1 MDFSR
6 EDIGGGTRRTRM
18 RAPAASKHAGNGS
31 ERRASAHGDGR
42 SGGRPL
48 HCGVSNHRFREVGMS
63 RVISVAL
70 LVGGIVLLY
79 FGGQSFHSLNDNLSR
94 FFTGSPATKTILLI
108 AGGAVALL
116 VGLIGLAMPGSNKR

>member
-1 MDFSR
+1 
-6 EDIGGGTRRTRM
+6 
-18 RAPAASKHAGNGS
+18 
-31 ERRASAHGDGR
+31 
-42 SGGRPL
+42 
-48 HCGVSNHRFREVGMS
+48 MS

-116 VGLIGLAMPGSNKR
+116 VGLIGLAMPDGNKR